1 MKKTFSVLLSFCIAL
16 ICAQIKFEKGYI
28 INSNNVKKEVLIKN
42 QGWANNPN
50 SFIYKAD
57 EKSEESTGTFSTVKE
72 FGIYNDVKYVAYSG
86 DIDYSSDNTGDLSS
100 NKEPE
105 FKKTSVFLKEIVT
118 GNKKLYSYQG
128 QNVIRYFYSDSDS
141 NFSIQPLIYKK
152 YFFNGNNLQVATNEE
167 YIDQLKTIFSD
178 DNTAQTIAPKT
189 KYTSNDLKKIFSTYN
204 SKISGTTNEETPSET
219 KRNSKFN
226 LAVRPGLNFYSP
238 LEITKTFSN
247 DGAPSKTG
255 FRIGVETEIVLP
267 FNKNKWSVVIE
278 PTFSLYNNKTA
289 VRTTNGNLYNI
300 NVDNYSFI
308 SIPLSVRHYMFIND
322 KSKIF
327 INAGINVLTLKTSS
341 AKDFSLDYDGYVF
354 DRFKLSSSQ
363 AFKSAVFG
371 IGYNYNNKYIIEAR
385 YNTGMNLLEEKGPEA
400 NLKYVSLILGYN
412 IF

>member
-50 SFIYKAD
+50 SFAYKTD
-57 EKSEESTGTFSTVKE
+57 EKSGENTGTTSTIKE
-72 FGIYNDVKYVAYSG
+72 FGIYNDVKYVTYNG
-86 DIDYSSDNTGDLSS
+86 NIDYSSDNTADLSS

-105 FKKTSVFLKEIVT
+105 FKNVSVFLKEIVT
-118 GNKKLYSYQG
+118 GNKNLYSYQG
-128 QNVIRYFYSDSDS
+128 QNVTRYFYSDPNS
-141 NFSIQPLIYKK
+141 SIQPLIYKK
-152 YFFNGNNLQVATNEE
+152 YFFNGNNSQIAANEE
-167 YIDQLKTIFSD
+167 FSNQLTVIFSD
-178 DNTAQTIAPKT
+178 DNKTQVLIPKT
-189 KYTSNDLKKIFSTYN
+189 KYTSSDLKKIFNVHN
-204 SKISGTTNEETPSET
+204 SKISGTTQEKPLSET
-219 KRNSKFN
+219 KKNSKFN
-226 LAVRPGLNFYSP
+226 LAIRPGFNFYSP

-247 DGAPSKTG
+247 NGLPSKTG
-255 FRIGVETEIVLP
+255 FRIGVEAELVLP
-267 FNKNKWSVVIE
+267 FNKNKWSIIIE
-278 PTFSLYNNKTA
+278 PTFSFYNNKTTI
-289 VRTTNGNLYNI
+289 RTNDNLYNI

-341 AKDFSLDYDGYVF
+341 AKDFPLDYDGYVF
-354 DRFKLSSSQ
+354 DRLKLSSSQ

-400 NLKYVSLILGYN
+400 NLKYASLILGYN

>member
-1 MKKTFSVLLSFCIAL
+1 MKKTFSVLLSFCIVF

-28 INSNNVKKEVLIKN
+28 INNNDIKKEVLIKN
-42 QGWANNPN
+42 QGWANNPD
-50 SFIYKAD
+50 SFVYKTD
-57 EKSEESTGTFSTVKE
+57 EKSQESTGTLSTIKE
-72 FGIYNDVKYVAYSG
+72 FGIYNDVKYVTYNG

-105 FKKTSVFLKEIVT
+105 FKKASVFLKEIVT
-118 GNKKLYSYQG
+118 GNKNLYSYQG
-128 QNVIRYFYSDSDS
+128 QNVIRYFYSDSNS
-141 NFSIQPLIYKK
+141 PIQPLIYKK
-152 YFFNGNNLQVATNEE
+152 YFFNGNNLQIATNEE
-167 YIDQLKTIFSD
+167 YSDQLMTIFSGD
-178 DNTAQTIAPKT
+178 TKALALASKT
-189 KYTSNDLKKIFSTYN
+189 KYTSNDLKKIFNEYN
-204 SKISGTTNEETPSET
+204 NNISGTANVDTPSET

-247 DGAPSKTG
+247 EGAPSKTG
-255 FRIGVETEIVLP
+255 FRIGVEAEIVLP
-267 FNKNKWSVVIE
+267 FNRNKWSFVLE
-278 PTFSLYNNKTA
+278 PTFNLYNNKTA

-327 INAGINVLTLKTSS
+327 INAGINVLTIKTSV

-371 IGYNYNNKYIIEAR
+371 IGYNYNNKYIVEAR
-385 YNTGMNLLEEKGPEA
+385 YNTGMNMLEEKGPEA

>member
-1 MKKTFSVLLSFCIAL
+1 MKKTFSVLLSFCIVF

-28 INSNNVKKEVLIKN
+28 ISNNDVKKEVLIKN
-42 QGWANNPN
+42 QGWANNPD
-50 SFIYKAD
+50 SFVYKTD
-57 EKSEESTGTFSTVKE
+57 EKSGENTGTPSTIKE
-72 FGIYNDVKYVAYSG
+72 FGIYNDVKYVIYNG
-86 DIDYSSDNTGDLSS
+86 DFDYSSDNIGDLSS
-100 NKEPE
+100 NREPE
-105 FKKTSVFLKEIVT
+105 FKKASVFLKEIVT
-118 GNKKLYSYQG
+118 GNKNLYSYQG
-128 QNVIRYFYSDSDS
+128 QNVIRYFYSDSS
-141 NFSIQPLIYKK
+141 SFIQPLIYKK
-152 YFFNGNNLQVATNEE
+152 YFFNGNNLQVAANEE
-167 YIDQLKTIFSD
+167 YIDQLKTIFSN
-178 DNTAQTIAPKT
+178 DNAAQAIAPKT

-204 SKISGTTNEETPSET
+204 SKFSGTTNEGNVSET

-226 LAVRPGLNFYSP
+226 LVVRPGLNFYSP

-247 DGAPSKTG
+247 EGAPSKTG
-255 FRIGVETEIVLP
+255 FRIGVEAEIVLP
-267 FNKNKWSVVIE
+267 FNRGKWSVVVE

-300 NVDNYSFI
+300 NVENYSFI

-327 INAGINVLTLKTSS
+327 INAGINLLTLKTSS

-354 DRFKLSSSQ
+354 DRLKLSSSQ

-385 YNTGMNLLEEKGPEA
+385 YNTSMNLFEEKGAEA
-400 NLKYVSLILGYN
+400 NLKYASIILGYN

>member
-1 MKKTFSVLLSFCIAL
+1 MKKTFSVLFSFCIVL

-28 INSNNVKKEVLIKN
+28 INSNDVKKEVLIKN
-42 QGWANNPN
+42 QGWANNPD
-50 SFIYKAD
+50 SFAYKTD
-57 EKSEESTGTFSTVKE
+57 EKSGENTGTPSTIKE
-72 FGIYNDVKYVAYSG
+72 FGIYNDVKYVTYNG

-105 FKKTSVFLKEIVT
+105 FKKVSVFLKEIVT
-118 GNKKLYSYQG
+118 GNKNLYSYQG
-128 QNVIRYFYSDSDS
+128 QNVIRYFYSDSNS
-141 NFSIQPLIYKK
+141 SIQPLIYKK
-152 YFFNGNNLQVATNEE
+152 YFFNGNNLQVAANEE
-167 YIDQLKTIFSD
+167 YINQLKTIFSD
-178 DNTAQTIAPKT
+178 DNTAQTIASKT

-204 SKISGTTNEETPSET
+204 STISGTTNVQALSET

-238 LEITKTFSN
+238 LEITKTLSN
-247 DGAPSKTG
+247 EGAPSKTG
-255 FRIGVETEIVLP
+255 FRIGVEAEIVLP
-267 FNKNKWSVVIE
+267 FNKNKWSVVLE

-341 AKDFSLDYDGYVF
+341 SKDFPIDYDGYVF
-354 DRFKLSSSQ
+354 DRLKLSSSQ

-385 YNTGMNLLEEKGPEA
+385 YNTDMNLFEEKGAEA
-400 NLKYVSLILGYN
+400 NLKYASLILGYN

>member
-1 MKKTFSVLLSFCIAL
+1 MKKTFSVLLSFCIVF

-28 INSNNVKKEVLIKN
+28 INNNDVKKEVLIKN
-42 QGWANNPN
+42 QGWANNPD
-50 SFIYKAD
+50 SFVYKTD
-57 EKSEESTGTFSTVKE
+57 EKSQESTGTLSTIKE
-72 FGIYNDVKYVAYSG
+72 FGIYNDVKYVTYNG

-105 FKKTSVFLKEIVT
+105 FKKASVFLKEIVT
-118 GNKKLYSYQG
+118 GNKNLYSYQG
-128 QNVIRYFYSDSDS
+128 QNVIRYFYSDSNS
-141 NFSIQPLIYKK
+141 PIQPLIYKK
-152 YFFNGNNLQVATNEE
+152 YFFNGNNLQIATNEE
-167 YIDQLKTIFSD
+167 YSDQLMTIFSGD
-178 DNTAQTIAPKT
+178 AKALALTSKT
-189 KYTSNDLKKIFSTYN
+189 KYTSNDLKKIFNEYN
-204 SKISGTTNEETPSET
+204 SNISGTANVDTPSET

-247 DGAPSKTG
+247 EGAPSKTG
-255 FRIGVETEIVLP
+255 FRIGVEAEIVLP
-267 FNKNKWSVVIE
+267 FNRNKWSVVLE
-278 PTFSLYNNKTA
+278 PTFNLYNNKTA

-327 INAGINVLTLKTSS
+327 INAGINVLTIKTSA

-371 IGYNYNNKYIIEAR
+371 IGYNYNNKYIVEAR
-385 YNTGMNLLEEKGPEA
+385 YNTGMNMLEEKGPEA